1 MYGKSLAHIEQ
12 IKEVHPIE
20 GADNIE
26 RVTVLDWNL
35 VAKKG
40 EFTPGELALY
50 VEIGSILPDGLD
62 EKDRERYAE
71 LAQIVSEYNRRE
83 NAVKKAKDK
92 GKEPPVFE
100 DNLVPLEV
108 VQNAIKEIQDRS
120 AYPYFEF
127 LRPKKFKI
135 KTMVLNRFN
144 VISQGILFK
153 PEALGIDPAEVKVG
167 ADFTER
173 FHITEVME
181 DAEEAGVATSE
192 PAHGPIAWIDKKLMR
207 FAFYRW
213 LRKSSDRAEWLG
225 FFPAKSDEENAQKI
239 YSGMYA
245 EHGDKVFVATEKL
258 EGQSMAICTRYERFL
273 FFFKRKKVRVASR
286 ARNLPYKTEK
296 NSRFWKTV
304 KAKHLDERLLKV
316 PGEWFVRGE
325 HVGPG
330 IQKNIYQLDENDM
343 RVYDIM
349 PYDRE
354 KGKFV
359 KRLNYE
365 ETLKFCA
372 DYGFD
377 YVPVIDDNFKLPA
390 DVQDMLRI
398 SNGKTV
404 FGKDLKHA
412 REGLVLRLKDD
423 YSVSFKAKSPEY
435 SL

>member
-1 MYGKSLAHIEQ
+1 M
-12 IKEVHPIE
+12 
-20 GADNIE
+20 
-26 RVTVLDWNL
+26 
-35 VAKKG
+35 
-40 EFTPGELALY
+40 
-50 VEIGSILPDGLD
+50 
-62 EKDRERYAE
+62 
-71 LAQIVSEYNRRE
+71 
-83 NAVKKAKDK
+83 
-92 GKEPPVFE
+92 
-100 DNLVPLEV
+100 
-108 VQNAIKEIQDRS
+108 
-120 AYPYFEF
+120 
-127 LRPKKFKI
+127 
-135 KTMVLNRFN
+135 
-144 VISQGILFK
+144 
-153 PEALGIDPAEVKVG
+153 
-167 ADFTER
+167 
-173 FHITEVME
+173 
-181 DAEEAGVATSE
+181 
-192 PAHGPIAWIDKKLMR
+192 
-207 FAFYRW
+207 
-213 LRKSSDRAEWLG
+213 
-225 FFPAKSDEENAQKI
+225 
-239 YSGMYA
+239 
-245 EHGDKVFVATEKL
+245 
-258 EGQSMAICTRYERFL
+258 
-273 FFFKRKKVRVASR
+273 
-286 ARNLPYKTEK
+286 
-296 NSRFWKTV
+296 
-304 KAKHLDERLLKV
+304 KAKHLDERQLKV
-316 PGEWFVRGE
+316 PGEWFIRGE